1 MQILKKKKTKKSE
14 KQNPVRNRDIDVHK
28 NDQHVFSYRSARN
41 DVDRAHD
48 RQSADKIAYEE
59 LHAKPKKSNKFM
71 KTVSFIVMVIAVLFG
86 VTFIR
91 GVSNVVIVGGGANT
105 EAVKQYALT
114 ADGLSRQQPVIHRS
128 FLTLNKEL
136 ITNSLRQEY
145 PEIQSADYSYSPFT
159 QKIAVKVNISKSLLR
174 VQSADI
180 ISVVDSNGR
189 IIENTYGDINALPLL
204 IDADNRDYKKGDLAF
219 TSKELNYIYNIQA
232 QAAAKELEIESL
244 TLVYGATELYVK
256 FKDLS
261 YIVKFALD
269 SDPRIS
275 FGTFIVARD
284 KSGDKPSEYIDVR
297 VVDRAYIK

>member
-1 MQILKKKKTKKSE
+1 MQILKRKETKKSE
-14 KQNPVRNRDIDVHK
+14 RQGSIRNRDIDVHK

-59 LHAKPKKSNKFM
+59 LHARPKKSYKFI
-71 KTVSFIVMVIAVLFG
+71 KIITVLIVVIAALFG

-91 GVSNVVIVGGGANT
+91 GVSSVAVVGGGANI
-105 EAVKQYALT
+105 EAVRKYTLT
-114 ADGLSRQQPVIHRS
+114 ADTISRQQPLMHRS

-136 ITNSLRQEY
+136 ITNGIRQEY
-145 PEIQSADYSYSPFT
+145 PEIQTIDYSYSPFT
-159 QKIAVKVNISKSLLR
+159 QKIAMKVTVSKPLLR
-174 VQSADI
+174 VQSVDI
-180 ISVVDSNGR
+180 IRVVDSNGR
-189 IIENTYGDINALPLL
+189 IIENTYGDINTLPLV

-284 KSGDKPSEYIDVR
+284 KSGDKPNEYIDVR